1 MKKAASSIFH
11 SKVRKIIFIFCILY
25 FSIGNRVAIFAQ
37 NENNNTFTDK
47 YFTYE
52 LRDSPNEAIIVKLTD
67 PQREEYEVPAQI
79 SANGKDYTIISFG
92 YSPLKGD
99 DSPFYNNQS
108 LTSIKLPNNKMTI
121 QYAFTGCSNLKS
133 IIIPEKVYRYDGAFL
148 NCTSLTNV
156 TINSTCEYVCEN
168 AFEGCTSLQSIT
180 IPEGV
185 IHIQGGAFHGC
196 SSLTSVVLPST
207 LEGMSGGE
215 HTSSGSG
222 MAGDVD
228 IYGAFEGCTSL
239 TTIKLPNK
247 IKYIPNFT
255 FNNCG
260 LKEITLPNELEGIA
274 SYAFSKCPD
283 LEQISIPGS
292 LKEIG
297 SYAFSESGI
306 KSISIPPTVKNIGK
320 YAFYKCNKLE
330 EVILPNTNLN
340 YNFTFVSCENLQKI
354 TIPLTPD
361 NYYNQTFNQCSSLK
375 TITFYESNLSDIF
388 MGDIFKGCTSLQSVK
403 IPEGVTQLYATFI
416 GCTNL
421 SEIILPKSLKLIS
434 FTFRNCTSL
443 KTFTIPDQVN
453 DISAAFQGCTGL
465 TQMTIPANAQTNYN
479 AFKDCKNLRTITIK
493 CDNLETQALGGC
505 DNLEE
510 IHLESTTG
518 TRFASDT
525 FTGID
530 KSTCIV
536 YVPKGTLNLYEN
548 WAGFKTILEE
558 GSSATNCIITY
569 NLQNLSCN
577 PQPESIGINQKLET
591 TLTADKNYLLPPY
604 INVTMGKQKLENGN
618 GYNYDWTSG
627 YFSIPV
633 VTDDIQISASG
644 TENIYYKV
652 SYQLQHLQA
661 NPYHPD
667 SIKKDKLLDIIL
679 QPDSGYTIPSEIQ
692 VSMGEITLTANQ
704 DYTWNTDKWLLTI
717 PKVTGDI
724 LIIASAIQNE
734 DADDN
739 EDPKPEIIP
748 VIGISLN
755 YTNLTLTVGETADLK
770 AIIQPTNASNQSV
783 NWSIT
788 NPSVATIG
796 QTGIIAIAPGET
808 DITAQTVDGNF
819 QAICKVNVLRK
830 TIIPDIE
837 EKTDSTVTISWA
849 IIPEASYYI
858 LKVFDDAGKQKLVA
872 EYKFD
877 ENGKLRSTLF
887 FFKIEKLLSG
897 HNYYIETTALKQIE
911 NETIIL
917 AQNTVYT
924 QTSGTPVSNTDLLV
938 NKPSIRITNGQIVIQ
953 SPLQCTIQIF
963 NLSGQCIFV
972 KKISGTEYI
981 SLPSGSYIVVMGKE
995 RHKIRL

>member
-1 MKKAASSIFH
+1 
-11 SKVRKIIFIFCILY
+11 
-25 FSIGNRVAIFAQ
+25 
-37 NENNNTFTDK
+37 
-47 YFTYE
+47 
-52 LRDSPNEAIIVKLTD
+52 
-67 PQREEYEVPAQI
+67 
-79 SANGKDYTIISFG
+79 
-92 YSPLKGD
+92 
-99 DSPFYNNQS
+99 
-108 LTSIKLPNNKMTI
+108 
-121 QYAFTGCSNLKS
+121 
-133 IIIPEKVYRYDGAFL
+133 
-148 NCTSLTNV
+148 
-156 TINSTCEYVCEN
+156 
-168 AFEGCTSLQSIT
+168 
-180 IPEGV
+180 
-185 IHIQGGAFHGC
+185 
-196 SSLTSVVLPST
+196 
-207 LEGMSGGE
+207 MSGGE

-306 KSISIPPTVKNIGK
+306 KSISIPPTVKDIGK

-403 IPEGVTQLYATFI
+403 IPEGVTQLYATFV

-421 SEIILPKSLKLIS
+421 SDVILPKSLHHIS

-479 AFKDCKNLRTITIK
+479 AFKDCKNLRTITVK

-558 GSSATNCIITY
+558 GSSAANCIITY

-644 TENIYYKV
+644 TENI
-652 SYQLQHLQA
+652 
-661 NPYHPD
+661 
-667 SIKKDKLLDIIL
+667 
-679 QPDSGYTIPSEIQ
+679 
-692 VSMGEITLTANQ
+692 
-704 DYTWNTDKWLLTI
+704 
-717 PKVTGDI
+717 
-724 LIIASAIQNE
+724 
-734 DADDN
+734 
-739 EDPKPEIIP
+739 
-748 VIGISLN
+748 
-755 YTNLTLTVGETADLK
+755 
-770 AIIQPTNASNQSV
+770 
-783 NWSIT
+783 
-788 NPSVATIG
+788 
-796 QTGIIAIAPGET
+796 
-808 DITAQTVDGNF
+808 
-819 QAICKVNVLRK
+819 
-830 TIIPDIE
+830 
-837 EKTDSTVTISWA
+837 
-849 IIPEASYYI
+849 
-858 LKVFDDAGKQKLVA
+858 
-872 EYKFD
+872 
-877 ENGKLRSTLF
+877 
-887 FFKIEKLLSG
+887 
-897 HNYYIETTALKQIE
+897 
-911 NETIIL
+911 
-917 AQNTVYT
+917 
-924 QTSGTPVSNTDLLV
+924 
-938 NKPSIRITNGQIVIQ
+938 
-953 SPLQCTIQIF
+953 
-963 NLSGQCIFV
+963 
-972 KKISGTEYI
+972 
-981 SLPSGSYIVVMGKE
+981 
-995 RHKIRL
+995 